1 MIQDIDIEIY
11 KCISE
16 EMDVA
21 EIYLGHI
28 PFAFHYTKAQFTA
41 TCTEAIPFNPFDKV
55 ICELLKVEESLSLE
69 EIGDI
74 LGMNVYESANP
85 KRYLDIA
92 EKEILTESLQSLSSP
107 EFGRM
112 IEGGDINFSS
122 CRLTPTGREYAEKKC
137 KFRTTVNKPFTIY
150 FDQTTGNH
158 KQAKQV
164 FEFVD
169 GKLSGR
175 QFEINSIKEAELKE
189 IAFVQVPEIYNPEK
203 QYSFTDAVLQHQKN
217 LSIEYPIAITYNVK
231 DKNYHYYCYDTA
243 NNRIHKG
250 LNDWINA
257 EEDIKNSLL
266 SDISAFSNAPSST
279 AIDLS
284 ELFINQLENE
294 SGIKLITEK
303 SSLLKSEY
311 VDELLFIS
319 FLNEV
324 FKSDEKIEL
333 FLCLPYVTKHI
344 YLSLAA
350 IIQQT
355 ENTDSR
361 FFFIFPNNLNE
372 EIQQSFEQLQEISG
386 KVANLYVLQLS
397 VKSLF
402 IISKTDTNSF
412 YFEIINGTVNSIKKS
427 FIQRKKCDSRA
438 EKTEQ
443 LFLEKFSDE
452 YSLKICSDI
461 ITLINEDIQE
471 NVAKE
476 QIEELDC
483 YQQKLASFK
492 RIGKYVTTVEMTLNL
507 IETFKKERIV
517 KLKEQLNLQL
527 DEVELKM
534 KNVNTE
540 NQLNEINKA
549 FEKINSE
556 IIHDTLEA
564 NSKSQRI
571 KKLIEAKKSEFEE
584 AKRIY
589 SFIIDTNVFIK
600 DSDIISK
607 VPQKNKIIIAAKVI
621 DELDKFK
628 TNPQLKDV
636 AVKCIK
642 TISKGKNI
650 HRAKANMK
658 LLPVDFSK
666 KSPDNIILA
675 TALMYKERSGILITD
690 DTGLQEKAKTVEM
703 VVMSYDEFLT
713 KFIK

>member
-16 EMDVA
+16 EMDVS

-69 EIGDI
+69 KIGDI

-112 IEGGDINFSS
+112 IEGGDINFSI

-169 GKLSGR
+169 GKPSGR
-175 QFEINSIKEAELKE
+175 QFENNSIKETELKE
-189 IAFVQVPEIYNPEK
+189 IAKVQVPEIYNPEK
-203 QYSFTDAVLQHQKN
+203 QYSFTDAVVQRQKN

-231 DKNYHYYCYDTA
+231 DKKYRYYCYDKA
-243 NNRIHKG
+243 NNRIQKG
-250 LNDWINA
+250 LSDWVNTN
-257 EEDIKNSLL
+257 EEIKNSLL
-266 SDISAFSNAPSST
+266 SAISAIFNVTNTT
-279 AIDLS
+279 AIELS
-284 ELFINQLENE
+284 EVYTNQLNCEPE
-294 SGIKLITEK
+294 TKLITEK
-303 SSLLKSEY
+303 ASLLKSEY
-311 VDELLFIS
+311 VDELMFIT

-324 FKSDEKIEL
+324 FESDERIEL

-344 YLSLAA
+344 YLRLAN

-355 ENTDSR
+355 ENTDSK
-361 FFFIFPNNLNE
+361 FFFIFPNNLDE
-372 EIQQSFEQLQEISG
+372 EIQQSFEQLQQISE
-386 KVANLYVLQLS
+386 KVTNLYVLQLS

-412 YFEIINGTVNSIKKS
+412 YFEITNGTVDSINKN
-427 FIQRKKCDSRA
+427 FIQRKSWDSRA
-438 EKTEQ
+438 EKTKH

-452 YSLKICSDI
+452 YSLKLCSDVNN
-461 ITLINEDIQE
+461 LINEDIQE

-476 QIEELDC
+476 QIEELDF

-492 RIGKYVTTVEMTLNL
+492 GIGKHNSTLDLTLNL
-507 IETFKKERIV
+507 IETFKKERIE
-517 KLKEQLNLQL
+517 KLEEQLNMQL
-527 DEVELKM
+527 DEVELKI
-534 KNVNTE
+534 KNVDTE
-540 NQLNEINKA
+540 NQLNGINKA

-556 IIHDTLEA
+556 IIHDALEA
-564 NSKSQRI
+564 NSKSERI
-571 KKLIEAKKSEFEE
+571 KKLIESKKSEFEE

-607 VPQKNKIIIAAKVI
+607 VPQKHKIIIAAKVI

-628 TNPQLKDV
+628 TNPQLKEI

-658 LLPVDFSK
+658 FLPVDFSK

-690 DTGLQEKAKTVEM
+690 DTGLQEKAKTVDM

>member
-21 EIYLGHI
+21 EIYVGHI

-122 CRLTPTGREYAEKKC
+122 CRLTPTGREYADKKC
-137 KFRTTVNKPFTIY
+137 KYRTTVNKPFTIY

-189 IAFVQVPEIYNPEK
+189 IALVQVPEIYNPEK
-203 QYSFTDAVLQHQKN
+203 QYSFTDAVLQRQKN

-231 DKNYHYYCYDTA
+231 DKNYRYYCYDTT
-243 NNRIHKG
+243 NNRINKG

-257 EEDIKNSLL
+257 QEDIKNSLL

-284 ELFINQLENE
+284 ELFTNQLEYE
-294 SGIKLITEK
+294 PGKKLITEK
-303 SSLLKSEY
+303 ASLLKSEY

-324 FKSDEKIEL
+324 YESDEKIEL

-344 YLSLAA
+344 YLTLAA

-361 FFFIFPNNLNE
+361 FFFIFPNNLDE
-372 EIQQSFEQLQEISG
+372 EIQQSFEQLQEISE

-402 IISKTDTNSF
+402 IISKTDTNSS
-412 YFEIINGTVNSIKKS
+412 YFEIVNGTINSISKS
-427 FIQRKKCDSRA
+427 LIQRKSWDSRA

-452 YSLKICSDI
+452 YSLKLCSDI
-461 ITLINEDIQE
+461 NTLINQDIQK

-476 QIEELDC
+476 QIEELDF

-492 RIGKYVTTVEMTLNL
+492 GIGKHVSTVEMTLNL

-517 KLKEQLNLQL
+517 KLEEQLNLQL
-527 DEVELKM
+527 NEVELKI
-534 KNVNTE
+534 KNVDTE

-556 IIHDTLEA
+556 IIHETLEA
-564 NSKSQRI
+564 NSKSERI

-607 VPQKNKIIIAAKVI
+607 VPQKHKIIIAAKVI

-628 TNPQLKDV
+628 TNPQLKEV

-703 VVMSYDEFLT
+703 DVMSYDEFLT

>member
-74 LGMNVYESANP
+74 LGMNVYESDNP

-137 KFRTTVNKPFTIY
+137 KFRTTENKPFTIF

-169 GKLSGR
+169 GKPSGR
-175 QFEINSIKEAELKE
+175 QFENNSIKETELKE
-189 IAFVQVPEIYNPEK
+189 IAKFQVPEIYNPEK
-203 QYSFTDAVLQHQKN
+203 QYSFTDAVLQRQKN

-231 DKNYHYYCYDTA
+231 DKNYRYYCYDRA
-243 NNRIHKG
+243 NNRINKG
-250 LNDWINA
+250 LNDWIKT
-257 EEDIKNSLL
+257 EEGIKNLLL
-266 SDISAFSNAPSST
+266 SNILSISNVMSAT
-279 AIDLS
+279 ALDLS
-284 ELFINQLENE
+284 ELFINQLEYE
-294 SGIKLITEK
+294 PGIKLITEK
-303 SSLLKSEY
+303 ASLLKSEY
-311 VDELLFIS
+311 IDELLFIS

-324 FKSDEKIEL
+324 FESDEKIEL
-333 FLCLPYVTKHI
+333 FLCLPFVTKHI
-344 YLSLAA
+344 YSRLAT

-355 ENTDSR
+355 ENTYSK
-361 FFFIFPNNLNE
+361 FFLIFPNNLDE
-372 EIQQSFEQLQEISG
+372 EIQQSFEQLQQISE
-386 KVANLYVLQLS
+386 KATNLYVLQLS

-402 IISKTDTNSF
+402 IISKTDTNSS
-412 YFEIINGTVNSIKKS
+412 YFEIVNGTVNSINKS
-427 FIQRKKCDSRA
+427 FIQRKSWDSRA

-443 LFLEKFSDE
+443 LFREKFSDE
-452 YSLKICSDI
+452 YSLKLCSDI
-461 ITLINEDIQE
+461 NTLINQDIQE

-476 QIEELDC
+476 QIEELDF

-492 RIGKYVTTVEMTLNL
+492 GIGKHVSTVEMTLNL

-517 KLKEQLNLQL
+517 KLEEQLNLQL
-527 DEVELKM
+527 DEVELKI

-564 NSKSQRI
+564 NSKSERI

-607 VPQKNKIIIAAKVI
+607 VPQKHKIIIAAKVI

-628 TNPQLKDV
+628 TNPQLKEV

-713 KFIK
+713 KFVK

>member
-16 EMDVA
+16 EMEVA

-69 EIGDI
+69 KIGDI

-137 KFRTTVNKPFTIY
+137 KFRTTVNKPFAIF

-158 KQAKQV
+158 IQAKQF

-169 GKLSGR
+169 GKPTGR
-175 QFEINSIKEAELKE
+175 QFENNSIKEAELKE
-189 IAFVQVPEIYNPEK
+189 IAKVQVPEIYNPEK

-231 DKNYHYYCYDTA
+231 DNKYRYYCYDPA
-243 NNRIHKG
+243 NNRIQKG
-250 LNDWINA
+250 LSDWVNT
-257 EEDIKNSLL
+257 EDEIKNSLL
-266 SDISAFSNAPSST
+266 SDISAIYNMASTT
-279 AIDLS
+279 AIELS
-284 ELFINQLENE
+284 EIFANQLKYEP
-294 SGIKLITEK
+294 GTKLITEK
-303 SSLLKSEY
+303 ASLLKSEY

-324 FKSDEKIEL
+324 YKSDEKIEL
-333 FLCLPYVTKHI
+333 FLCLPFVTKHI
-344 YLSLAA
+344 YLSLAN

-355 ENTDSR
+355 ENIDSR
-361 FFFIFPNNLNE
+361 FFFIFPNNLDE

-412 YFEIINGTVNSIKKS
+412 YFEIVNGTVNSIKKS
-427 FIQRKKCDSRA
+427 FIQRKKWDSRA

-452 YSLKICSDI
+452 YSLKLCSDVN
-461 ITLINEDIQE
+461 TLINEDIQE

-476 QIEELDC
+476 QIEELDF
-483 YQQKLASFK
+483 YQQKLVSFK
-492 RIGKYVTTVEMTLNL
+492 GIEKHDSTVELTLNL

-517 KLKEQLNLQL
+517 KLEEQLNFQL
-527 DEVELKM
+527 DEVELKI
-534 KNVNTE
+534 KNVDTE

-549 FEKINSE
+549 FEEINSE

-564 NSKSQRI
+564 NSKSERI

-607 VPQKNKIIIAAKVI
+607 VPQKHKIIIAAKVI

-628 TNPQLKDV
+628 TNPQLKEV

-675 TALMYKERSGILITD
+675 TALMYKERSGVLVTD

-703 VVMSYDEFLT
+703 VVMSYDEFLN